1 MTNYEQIKSKRLEET
16 AEMLYRLI
24 GRNCDRCPTIDICL
38 RKEYGIYNCLKA
50 FEDWLNE
57 IRQKQ
62 NAKSGKNRF
71 RISKKTRRNRDE
83 Q

>member
-38 RKEYGIYNCLKA
+38 REEYGIYNCLKA

-57 IRQKQ
+57 IRQNKMR
-62 NAKSGKNRF
+62 KVE
-71 RISKKTRRNRDE
+71 RIAFAFQKDKEEPR
-83 Q
+83 